1 MVPMGLILMLM
12 VAAMRLVT
20 LAMVLFMTRLG
31 MFIMP
36 LVKLCCL

>member
-12 VAAMRLVT
+12 VAAMRWGT
-20 LAMVLFMTRLG
+20 LAMVLFMTRLVT
-31 MFIMP
+31 FIMP